1 MRNTRPN
8 RCLPI
13 HCNILLFPLL
23 LKKNIPSYSQQKC
36 NSALGLTELCLGD
49 YATIVLIREINY
61 QTLILIRFRT
71 LKADSIKN
79 LNA

>member
-1 MRNTRPN
+1 MS
-8 RCLPI
+8 L
-13 HCNILLFPLL
+13 
-23 LKKNIPSYSQQKC
+23 YSQQKC

-61 QTLILIRFRT
+61 QTLILIRFSTR
-71 LKADSIKN
+71 KGDSIRN